1 MTPAVWMMNPQHWTL
16 RLSCSN
22 ASPRARRMLTDMTP
36 TQRRLAEL
44 FNIQRYAPTR

>member
-1 MTPAVWMMNPQHWTL
+1 
-16 RLSCSN
+16 
-22 ASPRARRMLTDMTP
+22 MLTDMTP